1 MSAIFSFEK
10 GTTKKTQIF
19 HIFKRLFLKNFHTFK
34 SLVFVTHFLRLLT
47 GKKHPKIKL
56 QLLRKIRILAFG
68 SLAHQIN
75 TF

>member
-10 GTTKKTQIF
+10 GATKKTQIF
-19 HIFKRLFLKNFHTFK
+19 HIFKRLFLKIFHIFK
-34 SLVFVTHFLRLLT
+34 SLVFVAHFLRLLT

-56 QLLRKIRILAFG
+56 QRLRKIRILAFG
-68 SLAHQIN
+68 SLTHQIN